1 MRNRSVFALF
11 VLASLVL
18 TTTSAVACSC
28 IGPGSPLEELAER
41 DAVFSGRVLAITMVN
56 EYDLQAHVMVYS
68 SWKGSPSGVIAV
80 QTSIESSM
88 CGYFFEVGGEYLIYA
103 NDITDSDA
111 LWTDNCQ
118 RTNRLSLADS
128 DLTELGSPS
137 VVSAQDLEW
146 GMLKSSYR

>member
-1 MRNRSVFALF
+1 
-11 VLASLVL
+11 
-18 TTTSAVACSC
+18 
-28 IGPGSPLEELAER
+28 
-41 DAVFSGRVLAITMVN
+41 
-56 EYDLQAHVMVYS
+56 
-68 SWKGSPSGVIAV
+68 
-80 QTSIESSM
+80 M